1 MRPIT
6 AWLLLLANLMLLASA
21 PGQTSALPAQGTSA
35 LAGDAGHGLAVFDSL
50 CKSLE
55 DNYPMLELVGWRNE
69 WIEEF
74 RERIARADHDEAR
87 FELMEELVC
96 RLNDYHTRLSW
107 PGRPRLTRPPVLVEP
122 VLTRAE
128 LPPPYGIWGQVH
140 PPLELPPLDDVA
152 IAVVE
157 AERSCGL
164 QAGDEILSVDGVP
177 VREALARAWRHS
189 VCSSVA
195 GKLRGA
201 AAGMLRGEPGK
212 PACLVIRRNSERG
225 LETVTVIAPR
235 GGLERALIS
244 SREVEGIPVIRISQW
259 SNRRDEDLTA
269 RFDELLES
277 FRERPGLIL
286 DVRGNGGGQ
295 DGLAGMIVGRFLNR
309 PIIASIS
316 FHRLVPAL
324 TYERTVDRI
333 MPRGPWRYAGRV
345 AVLADEGC
353 MSACEHFVSGM
364 IEAGALVC
372 GTPTSGACGWIR
384 TVDLGDGVKLNV
396 SETFPLHTGGIPSL
410 QLGMAPHLWAPRRLA
425 DLRAGQDTALRE
437 AVTWLKTDK
446 PVPVRL
452 QPLAR

>member
-164 QAGDEILSVDGVP
+164 QAGRWCAGPGSAGP
-177 VREALARAWRHS
+177 CLAAF
-189 VCSSVA
+189 
-195 GKLRGA
+195 GL
-201 AAGMLRGEPGK
+201 
-212 PACLVIRRNSERG
+212 LV
-225 LETVTVIAPR
+225 R
-235 GGLERALIS
+235 GGE
-244 SREVEGIPVIRISQW
+244 
-259 SNRRDEDLTA
+259 TA
-269 RFDELLES
+269 R
-277 FRERPGLIL
+277 RCGG
-286 DVRGNGGGQ
+286 DVTR
-295 DGLAGMIVGRFLNR
+295 
-309 PIIASIS
+309 
-316 FHRLVPAL
+316 
-324 TYERTVDRI
+324 
-333 MPRGPWRYAGRV
+333 
-345 AVLADEGC
+345 
-353 MSACEHFVSGM
+353 
-364 IEAGALVC
+364 
-372 GTPTSGACGWIR
+372 
-384 TVDLGDGVKLNV
+384 
-396 SETFPLHTGGIPSL
+396 
-410 QLGMAPHLWAPRRLA
+410 
-425 DLRAGQDTALRE
+425 RAGQAGMPGHPP
-437 AVTWLKTDK
+437 KF
-446 PVPVRL
+446 
-452 QPLAR
+452 